1 MSRYKVK
8 TAPSSSPRS
17 VRGAFFGDGL
27 GIAAVLFIIA
37 WIGLKFGSVYLDHY
51 GARAQIEELQS
62 TRSDQEETAEEVRQR
77 LAKRLQINN
86 LKGMLDSD
94 QITVVERGS
103 RVVIVVNY
111 EVKTTL
117 AGNMS
122 VLIEFDEQFEIGSD
136 RGD

>member
-17 VRGAFFGDGL
+17 VRGAFFGDWL

-86 LKGMLDSD
+86 LRGMLDSD

-103 RVVIVVNY
+103 RVVIVMNY
-111 EVKTTL
+111 EVKTAL

>member
-1 MSRYKVK
+1 MPQDKVRR
-8 TAPSSSPRS
+8 ALSSSPRS
-17 VRGAFFGDGL
+17 VKGALFGDWL
-27 GIAAVLFIIA
+27 GIAVVLFIIA

-51 GARAQIEELQS
+51 GARSQIEELQS
-62 TRSDQEETAEEVRQR
+62 TRGDQAETAEEVRQR

-103 RVVIVVNY
+103 RVVIVMNY

>member
-1 MSRYKVK
+1 M
-8 TAPSSSPRS
+8 
-17 VRGAFFGDGL
+17 RGAFFGDWL

-103 RVVIVVNY
+103 RVVIVMNY
-111 EVKTTL
+111 EVKTAL

>member
-1 MSRYKVK
+1 MLQYKVK

-17 VRGAFFGDGL
+17 VRGAFSGDWL
-27 GIAAVLFIIA
+27 GIAVAVIIIA

-103 RVVIVVNY
+103 RVVIVMNY
-111 EVKTTL
+111 EVKTAL

>member
-1 MSRYKVK
+1 MPQYKVK
-8 TAPSSSPRS
+8 TAPSSSPQS
-17 VRGAFFGDGL
+17 VRGAFFGDWL

-62 TRSDQEETAEEVRQR
+62 TRVDQAETSEEVRQR

-103 RVVIVVNY
+103 RVVIVMNY
-111 EVKTTL
+111 EVKTAL

-122 VLIEFDEQFEIGSD
+122 VLIEFDEQFEMGSD

>member
-1 MSRYKVK
+1 MREYKVK
-8 TAPSSSPRS
+8 TAPPSSPRS
-17 VRGAFFGDGL
+17 VRGAFFGDWL

-86 LKGMLDSD
+86 LRGMLDSD

-103 RVVIVVNY
+103 RVVIVMNY
-111 EVKTTL
+111 EVKTAL

>member
-1 MSRYKVK
+1 M
-8 TAPSSSPRS
+8 
-17 VRGAFFGDGL
+17 RGAFFGDWL
-27 GIAAVLFIIA
+27 GIAAVLFIIV

-103 RVVIVVNY
+103 RVVIVMNY

-122 VLIEFDEQFEIGSD
+122 VLIEFDEQFGIGSD

>member
-1 MSRYKVK
+1 MPRYKVK

-17 VRGAFFGDGL
+17 VRGAFFGDWL

-77 LAKRLQINN
+77 LAKRLQIND
-86 LKGMLDSD
+86 LKGMLDSN

-103 RVVIVVNY
+103 RVVIVMNY
-111 EVKTTL
+111 EVKTPL
-117 AGNMS
+117 AGNIS
-122 VLIEFDEQFEIGSD
+122 VLIEFDEQFGIGSD

>member
-1 MSRYKVK
+1 MPQYKVK

-17 VRGAFFGDGL
+17 VKGAFFGDWL
-27 GIAAVLFIIA
+27 GIVVVLFIIA

-51 GARAQIEELQS
+51 GARSQIEELQS
-62 TRSDQEETAEEVRQR
+62 TRGDQAETAEEVRQR

-103 RVVIVVNY
+103 RVVIVMNY

>member
-1 MSRYKVK
+1 MPRYKVK

-17 VRGAFFGDGL
+17 VRGAFFGDWL

-103 RVVIVVNY
+103 RVVIVMNY
-111 EVKTTL
+111 EVKTAL

-122 VLIEFDEQFEIGSD
+122 VLIEFDEQFGIGSD

>member
-1 MSRYKVK
+1 MLQYKVK

-17 VRGAFFGDGL
+17 VRGAFSGDWL
-27 GIAAVLFIIA
+27 GIAVAVIIIA

-51 GARAQIEELQS
+51 GARSQIEELQS
-62 TRSDQEETAEEVRQR
+62 TRGDQAETAEEVRQR

-103 RVVIVVNY
+103 RVVIVMNY

>member
-1 MSRYKVK
+1 M
-8 TAPSSSPRS
+8 
-17 VRGAFFGDGL
+17 RGAFFGDWL

-51 GARAQIEELQS
+51 GARAQIEELQL
-62 TRSDQEETAEEVRQR
+62 TRSDQEETAEEVRRR

-103 RVVIVVNY
+103 RVVIVMNY
-111 EVKTTL
+111 EVKTAL

-122 VLIEFDEQFEIGSD
+122 VLIEFDEQFGIGSD

>member
-1 MSRYKVK
+1 VK
-8 TAPSSSPRS
+8 
-17 VRGAFFGDGL
+17 GAFFGDWL
-27 GIAAVLFIIA
+27 GIAVVLFIIA

-51 GARAQIEELQS
+51 GARSQIEELQS
-62 TRSDQEETAEEVRQR
+62 TRGDQAETAEEVRQR

-103 RVVIVVNY
+103 RVVIVMNY

-136 RGD
+136 GGD

>member
-1 MSRYKVK
+1 MPRYKVK

-17 VRGAFFGDGL
+17 VRGAFFGDWL
-27 GIAAVLFIIA
+27 GIAVVLFITA
-37 WIGLKFGSVYLDHY
+37 WIGLKFGLVYLDHY

-103 RVVIVVNY
+103 RVVIVMNY
-111 EVKTTL
+111 EVKTAL

>member
-17 VRGAFFGDGL
+17 VRGAFFGDWL

-62 TRSDQEETAEEVRQR
+62 TRSNQAETAEEVRQR

-103 RVVIVVNY
+103 RVVIVMNY
-111 EVKTTL
+111 EVKTAL

>member
-1 MSRYKVK
+1 VK
-8 TAPSSSPRS
+8 
-17 VRGAFFGDGL
+17 GAFFGDWL
-27 GIAAVLFIIA
+27 GIAVVLFIIA

-103 RVVIVVNY
+103 RVVIVMNY
-111 EVKTTL
+111 EVKTAL

>member
-1 MSRYKVK
+1 MPQYKVK

-17 VRGAFFGDGL
+17 VRGAFFGDWL
-27 GIAAVLFIIA
+27 GIAVVLFIIA

-51 GARAQIEELQS
+51 GALAQIEELQS
-62 TRSDQEETAEEVRQR
+62 IRSDQEETAEEIRQR
-77 LAKRLQINN
+77 LANRLQLNN
-86 LKGMLDSD
+86 LREMLDSG
-94 QITVVERGS
+94 QISVIERGS
-103 RVVIVVNY
+103 RVVVEMNY

-117 AGNMS
+117 AGKMP

>member
-1 MSRYKVK
+1 MPQYKVK

-17 VRGAFFGDGL
+17 VKGAFFGDWL
-27 GIAAVLFIIA
+27 SIAVVLFIIV

-51 GARAQIEELQS
+51 GARSQIEELQS
-62 TRSDQEETAEEVRQR
+62 TRGDQAETAEEVRQR

-103 RVVIVVNY
+103 RVVIVMNY

>member
-1 MSRYKVK
+1 VTQYKVK

-17 VRGAFFGDGL
+17 VKGAFFGDWL
-27 GIAAVLFIIA
+27 GIAVVLFIIA

-62 TRSDQEETAEEVRQR
+62 IRSDQAETAEEVRQQ
-77 LAKRLQINN
+77 LAKRLQLNN
-86 LKGMLDSD
+86 LREMLDSD

-103 RVVIVVNY
+103 RVVVEMNY
-111 EVKTTL
+111 EVKTAL

-122 VLIEFDEQFEIGSD
+122 VLIEFDERFEIGSD
-136 RGD
+136 PGD

>member
-17 VRGAFFGDGL
+17 VRGAFFGDWL

-103 RVVIVVNY
+103 RVVIIMNY
-111 EVKTTL
+111 EVKTAL

>member
-17 VRGAFFGDGL
+17 VRGAFFGDWL

-62 TRSDQEETAEEVRQR
+62 TRSEQEETAEEVRQR

-103 RVVIVVNY
+103 RVVIVMNY
-111 EVKTTL
+111 DVKTAL

>member
-1 MSRYKVK
+1 MPQYKVK

-17 VRGAFFGDGL
+17 VKGAFFGDWL
-27 GIAAVLFIIA
+27 GIAVVLFIIA

-51 GARAQIEELQS
+51 GARSQIEELQS
-62 TRSDQEETAEEVRQR
+62 TRGDQAETAEEVRQR

-86 LKGMLDSD
+86 LKDMLDSD

-103 RVVIVVNY
+103 RVVIVMNY

-117 AGNMS
+117 AGNVS

>member
-1 MSRYKVK
+1 MPQYKVK

-17 VRGAFFGDGL
+17 VRGAFFGDWL

-51 GARAQIEELQS
+51 GARAQIEELQL
-62 TRSDQEETAEEVRQR
+62 TRSDQEETAEEVRRR

-103 RVVIVVNY
+103 RVVIVMNY
-111 EVKTTL
+111 EVKTAL

>member
-1 MSRYKVK
+1 MTQYKVRI
-8 TAPSSSPRS
+8 APLSSPRL
-17 VRGAFFGDGL
+17 VKGAFFGDWL
-27 GIAAVLFIIA
+27 GIAVVLFIIA

-62 TRSDQEETAEEVRQR
+62 IRSDQAETAEEVWQQ
-77 LAKRLQINN
+77 LAKRLQLNN
-86 LKGMLDSD
+86 LREMLDSG

-103 RVVIVVNY
+103 RVVVEMNY
-111 EVKTTL
+111 EVKTSL

-122 VLIEFDEQFEIGSD
+122 VLIEFDERFEIGSD

>member
-1 MSRYKVK
+1 MPRYKVK

-17 VRGAFFGDGL
+17 VRGAFFGDWL
-27 GIAAVLFIIA
+27 GIAVVLFIIA

-103 RVVIVVNY
+103 RVVIAMNY
-111 EVKTTL
+111 EVKTAL

-122 VLIEFDEQFEIGSD
+122 VLIEFDEQFQIGSD

>member
-17 VRGAFFGDGL
+17 VRGAFFGDWL

-62 TRSDQEETAEEVRQR
+62 TRSDQEETAGEVRQR

-103 RVVIVVNY
+103 RVVIVMNY
-111 EVKTTL
+111 EVKTAL

>member
-1 MSRYKVK
+1 M
-8 TAPSSSPRS
+8 
-17 VRGAFFGDGL
+17 RGAFFSDWL
-27 GIAAVLFIIA
+27 GIAVVLFIIV

-103 RVVIVVNY
+103 RVVIVMNY
-111 EVKTTL
+111 EVKTAL

-122 VLIEFDEQFEIGSD
+122 VLIEFDEQFGIGSD

>member
-1 MSRYKVK
+1 MPQDKVR

-17 VRGAFFGDGL
+17 VKGALFGDWL
-27 GIAAVLFIIA
+27 GIAVVLFITA
-37 WIGLKFGSVYLDHY
+37 WLGLKFGSIYLDHY
-51 GARAQIEELQS
+51 GARAQVEELQS
-62 TRSDQEETAEEVRQR
+62 IRSNQAETAEEVRQR
-77 LAKRLQINN
+77 LAKRLRINN

-103 RVVIVVNY
+103 RVVIVMNY